1 MAKPTGKQIAKVSA
15 TGGVLSGTTDAIFR
29 ANQDKMVPGYDKA
42 VPDPE
47 NPGSTFMQHIPGHV
61 ENLHSAADVLGHAG
75 RTALLVAGGLA
86 VLPHVVPA
94 AKSVAHFL
102 GRQFRK

>member
-1 MAKPTGKQIAKVSA
+1 MAKPSGKNVAKVSL
-15 TGGVLSGTTDAIFR
+15 TGGGLAGAADAIYR
-29 ANQDKMVPGYDKA
+29 ANQDKVVPGYDKA

-61 ENLHSAADVLGHAG
+61 ENLNSAADVLGHAG
-75 RTALLVAGGLA
+75 RTALLVAGGLSI
-86 VLPHVVPA
+86 VPHVVPA
-94 AKSVAHFL
+94 AKAVAHFL